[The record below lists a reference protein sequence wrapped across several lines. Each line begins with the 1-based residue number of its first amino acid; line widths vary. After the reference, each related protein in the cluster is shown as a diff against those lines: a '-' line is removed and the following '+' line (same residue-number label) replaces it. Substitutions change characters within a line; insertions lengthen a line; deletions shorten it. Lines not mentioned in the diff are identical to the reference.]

1 MDDILIETRRMKKYF
16 PIRGGLI
23 KKNLGSVKA
32 VDGIDLV
39 LHRGET
45 LGLVGESG
53 CGKTTAGRCM
63 LMLTK
68 PTGGH
73 VYYNMPSDVRLRL
86 MDLEKKDEANS
97 SKAANKLPGRN
108 KKIISK
114 EYQEI
119 IDQYALDAR
128 GNEEL
133 RRMRRDMQI
142 VFQDPYSSLNPR
154 MLIKNILSEPLM
166 VHGLANSEEAMDRVS
181 MIIEKVG
188 LSQDHLYRYP
198 HEFSGGQRQR
208 IGVARAL
215 MLNPDM
221 IVLDEPTSALDV
233 SVQAQ
238 ILNLLNDL
246 QADFKLT
253 YTFISH
259 DLSTIQ
265 YMCDRVCV
273 MYLGKVVE
281 EAGNKDLFNHPMH
294 PYTEALLSSIPVP
307 DPDKRKQRVLLT
319 GDVPSPANPPKG
331 CRFHTR
337 CRYREAICEEI
348 EPKLED
354 KGNGH
359 LVACHFR

>member
-1 MDDILIETRRMKKYF
+1 MDDILIETRGMKKHF

-32 VDGIDLV
+32 VDDIDLV
-39 LHRGET
+39 LRKGQT

-68 PTGGH
+68 PTSGH
-73 VYYNMPSDVRLRL
+73 VYYKMPAEVRSRL
-86 MDLEKKDEANS
+86 MELEREFESKKLKED
-97 SKAANKLPGRN
+97 
-108 KKIISK
+108 KKRLNIKKQAVSK

-119 IDQYALDAR
+119 INKFALDAKN
-128 GNEEL
+128 NEEL
-133 RRMRRDMQI
+133 RRMRKDMQI

-154 MLIKNILSEPLM
+154 MLIKDILGEPLL
-166 VHGLANSEEAMDRVS
+166 VHGLASKDEAVEHVS
-181 MIIEKVG
+181 MMIEKVG

-246 QADFKLT
+246 QKDFNLT

-259 DLSTIQ
+259 DLSTIK

-281 EAGNKDLFNHPMH
+281 EADKKDLFGNPMH

-307 DPDKRKQRVLLT
+307 DPDAKKQRILLS

-337 CRYREAICEEI
+337 CRYREAICEEM

-354 KGNGH
+354 KGSGH